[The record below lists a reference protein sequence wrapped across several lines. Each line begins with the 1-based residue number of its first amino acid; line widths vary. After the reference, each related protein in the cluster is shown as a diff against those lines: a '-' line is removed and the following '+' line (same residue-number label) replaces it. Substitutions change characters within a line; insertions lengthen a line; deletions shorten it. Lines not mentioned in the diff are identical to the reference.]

1 MNFSLKHK
9 KVISLFFSA
18 IFVFTLFG
26 GCTKSAVNSNDN
38 NISSQA
44 EETSGTVQ
52 NTDEKKENESSTAES
67 ETSVT
72 VVDSE
77 TADTSENLSKHDKT
91 DAVADN
97 TTKPETTKKPDN
109 TTKPNATHTETKAPS
124 KPAEKTAQKPTEKP
138 TEKPKPQKSK
148 LEKYVDSMTLEEMV
162 GQMFFA
168 RCPSSGAAAQISSY
182 HPGGYILFARD
193 FQNQTPASVKN
204 TISGYQSASRTPMLI
219 GVDEEGGT
227 VVRVSKYPAFR
238 SVPFWSPADIYN
250 KYGMSGLVSDTAEKD
265 TLLKS
270 LGINVNLGPVCDV
283 SQNPSDYIYK
293 RTLGKSGKETAKCI
307 STIVSQMKK
316 DRMGAVLKHFPGY
329 GSNVDTHAGIAVDK
343 RSIDTFRK
351 NDFLPFTAGI
361 KAGAGGIMINH
372 NIVNC
377 LDSKRPASLSPAV
390 VKVLRNELG
399 FKGVIMTDDLSMS
412 AITKYT
418 DGKNAAVSAV
428 IAGSDMLI
436 SSDFVNQYNA
446 VLSAVKSGTI
456 SKSRI
461 KQSCLRI
468 VQWKVNLGLI
478 SL

>member
-9 KVISLFFSA
+9 KVISLIFSV

-26 GCTKSAVNSNDN
+26 GCTKSAVKSNDN
-38 NISSQA
+38 TVSGT
-44 EETSGTVQ
+44 EDFSGTVQ
-52 NTDEKKENESSTAES
+52 NTDEASETESGTDDTQTSDTSSDS
-67 ETSVT
+67 ETSDT
-72 VVDSE
+72 PESE
-77 TADTSENLSKHDKT
+77 KT
-91 DAVADN
+91 DEKASKTEETKNSGSAGGSN
-97 TTKPETTKKPDN
+97 TAPAKSESQTASA
-109 TTKPNATHTETKAPS
+109 TKPNS
-124 KPAEKTAQKPTEKP
+124 TAKPTEKP
-138 TEKPKPQKSK
+138 TENSQPPKNK
-148 LEKYVDSMTLEEMV
+148 LEAYVDSMTLEQMV

-182 HPGGYILFARD
+182 HPCGYILFARD
-193 FQNQTPASVKN
+193 FANQTPASVKS

-238 SVPFWSPADIYN
+238 AYPFLSPADIYN
-250 KYGMSGLVSDTAEKD
+250 KSGINGLVSDTAEKD
-265 TLLKS
+265 RLLKS

-293 RTLGKSGKETAKCI
+293 RTLGKSGKETAPAI
-307 STIVSQMKK
+307 SAIVSQMKK
-316 DRMGAVLKHFPGY
+316 DRMGSVLKHFPGY
-329 GSNVDTHAGIAVDK
+329 GSNVDTHTGIAVDT
-343 RSIDTFRK
+343 RSIESFRQ

-372 NIVNC
+372 NIINC
-377 LDSKRPASLSPAV
+377 LDKGHPASLSPAV
-390 VKVLRNELG
+390 VKTLRNELG
-399 FKGVIMTDDLSMS
+399 FNGVIMTDDLSMS

-446 VLSAVKSGTI
+446 VLSAVKNGTI

-461 KQSCLRI
+461 RQSVLRI

>member
-1 MNFSLKHK
+1 MYFSIRHK
-9 KVISLFFSA
+9 KVISLILLA

-26 GCTKSAVNSNDN
+26 GCTKSAVKSNDN
-38 NISSQA
+38 TSSQA

-52 NTDEKKENESSTAES
+52 NTDEASETESGSDDTQTSDTSSDS
-67 ETSVT
+67 ETS
-72 VVDSE
+72 
-77 TADTSENLSKHDKT
+77 DTSETEKT
-91 DAVADN
+91 DEKDSKTEETKNSGSAGGPNTSPANGGTQAVPA
-97 TTKPETTKKPDN
+97 
-109 TTKPNATHTETKAPS
+109 TKPNS
-124 KPAEKTAQKPTEKP
+124 TAKPTEKP
-138 TEKPKPQKSK
+138 TEKPQPQKSK
-148 LEKYVDSMTLEEMV
+148 LEAYVDSMTLEQMV

-193 FQNQTPASVKN
+193 FANQTPASVKS

-238 SVPFWSPADIYN
+238 AYPFLSPADIYN
-250 KYGMSGLVSDTAEKD
+250 KSGINGLVSDTAEKD
-265 TLLKS
+265 RLLKS

-293 RTLGKSGKETAKCI
+293 RTLGKSGKETAPAI
-307 STIVSQMKK
+307 SAIVSQMKK
-316 DRMGAVLKHFPGY
+316 DRMGSVLKHFPGY
-329 GSNVDTHAGIAVDK
+329 GSNVDTHTGIAVDT
-343 RSIDTFRK
+343 RSIESFRQ

-372 NIVNC
+372 NIINC
-377 LDSKRPASLSPAV
+377 LDKGHPASLSPAV
-390 VKVLRNELG
+390 VKTLRNELG
-399 FKGVIMTDDLSMS
+399 FNGVIMTDDLSMS

-446 VLSAVKSGTI
+446 VLSSVKNGTI

-461 KQSCLRI
+461 RQSVLRI

>member
-1 MNFSLKHK
+1 MKFSIPAKRA
-9 KVISLFFSA
+9 ISLLLTA
-18 IFVFTLFG
+18 IFIITLFG
-26 GCTKSAVNSNDN
+26 GCGKPALKADNST
-38 NISSQA
+38 SSVS
-44 EETSGTVQ
+44 EETVGT
-52 NTDEKKENESSTAES
+52 TSDDEKENESVSDGSNPSESSDAESDSKSESKTDDKTDSKTDKTEASQKPTGTTKPNSTEKPTQNQSTAE
-67 ETSVT
+67 
-72 VVDSE
+72 
-77 TADTSENLSKHDKT
+77 N
-91 DAVADN
+91 
-97 TTKPETTKKPDN
+97 TTKKP
-109 TTKPNATHTETKAPS
+109 TT
-124 KPAEKTAQKPTEKP
+124 TAKPTQAEKP

-148 LEKYVDSMTLEEMV
+148 VEMYVDSMTLEQMV

-193 FQNQTPASVKN
+193 FQNQTPASVRK

-250 KYGMSGLVSDTAEKD
+250 QYGMSGLVSDTAEKD

-293 RTLGKSGKETAKCI
+293 RTLGKNGAETANCI

-329 GSNVDTHAGIAVDK
+329 GSNVDTHTGIAIDK

-351 NDFLPFTAGI
+351 NDFLPFIAGI

-377 LDSKRPASLSPAV
+377 LDKGHPASLSPTV
-390 VKVLRNELG
+390 VKTLRNELG

-446 VLSAVKSGTI
+446 VLSAVKNGTI

-461 KQSCLRI
+461 RQSVLRI
-468 VQWKVNLGLI
+468 VQWKINLGLI

>member
-1 MNFSLKHK
+1 MNFSMPVK
-9 KVISLFFSA
+9 KAVSLLLTA
-18 IFVFTLFG
+18 VLIMTLFG
-26 GCTKSAVNSNDN
+26 GCGKTAEQEKTNS
-38 NISSQA
+38 SSQS
-44 EETSGTVQ
+44 EETAGTTQ
-52 NTDEKKENESSTAES
+52 NTEEENESGKTETDTSKVSDTDAES
-67 ETSVT
+67 ES
-72 VVDSE
+72 DKSSDNSSDK
-77 TADTSENLSKHDKT
+77 ADKT
-91 DAVADN
+91 NVSAENTTKSESVKTDN
-97 TTKPETTKKPDN
+97 TTKPKPTEKPKPTQN
-109 TTKPNATHTETKAPS
+109 TT
-124 KPAEKTAQKPTEKP
+124 QKPTVTEKP

-148 LEKYVDSMTLEEMV
+148 LETYVDSMTLEQMV

-193 FQNQTPASVKN
+193 FQNQTPASVKS

-238 SVPFWSPADIYN
+238 AYPFLSPADIYN
-250 KYGMSGLVSDTAEKD
+250 KSGINGLVSDTAEKD
-265 TLLKS
+265 RLLKS

-293 RTLGKSGKETAKCI
+293 RTLGKSGKETAPAI
-307 STIVSQMKK
+307 SAIVSQMKK
-316 DRMGAVLKHFPGY
+316 DRMGSVLKHFPGY
-329 GSNVDTHAGIAVDK
+329 GSNVDTHTGIAVDT
-343 RSIDTFRK
+343 RSIESFRQ

-361 KAGAGGIMINH
+361 KAGAGGVMINH
-372 NIVNC
+372 NIINC
-377 LDSKRPASLSPAV
+377 LDKGHPASLSPAV
-390 VKVLRNELG
+390 VKTLRNELG
-399 FKGVIMTDDLSMS
+399 FNGVIMTDDLSMS

-446 VLSAVKSGTI
+446 VLSAVKNGTI

-461 KQSCLRI
+461 RQSVLRI
-468 VQWKVNLGLI
+468 VQWKINLGLI

>member
-1 MNFSLKHK
+1 MYFSIRHK
-9 KVISLFFSA
+9 KVISLILSA

-26 GCTKSAVNSNDN
+26 GCTKSAVNADD

-52 NTDEKKENESSTAES
+52 NTDEASETESDSDTAQISDTSSGS
-67 ETSVT
+67 ETS
-72 VVDSE
+72 
-77 TADTSENLSKHDKT
+77 DTSKPQKANTDESKTQSENKPSSKDRSDTAPLKSESQT
-91 DAVADN
+91 DSA
-97 TTKPETTKKPDN
+97 
-109 TTKPNATHTETKAPS
+109 TKPNTTVKPS
-124 KPAEKTAQKPTEKP
+124 EKPTEKP

-148 LEKYVDSMTLEEMV
+148 LETYVDSMSLEQMV

-193 FQNQTPASVKN
+193 FQNQTPASVRK
-204 TISGYQSASRTPMLI
+204 TISGYQNSSKTPMLI

-238 SVPFWSPADIYN
+238 AVPFWSPADIYN
-250 KYGMSGLVSDTAEKD
+250 KYGTSGLVSDTAEKD
-265 TLLKS
+265 ALLKS

-293 RTLGKSGKETAKCI
+293 RTLGKSGKETATAI
-307 STIVSQMKK
+307 SAMVSQMKK

-329 GSNVDTHAGIAVDK
+329 GSNVDTHTGIAVDK
-343 RSIDTFRK
+343 RNIDSFRQ
-351 NDFLPFTAGI
+351 NDFLPFAAGI
-361 KAGAGGIMINH
+361 KAGAGGVMINH
-372 NIVNC
+372 NIINC
-377 LDSKRPASLSPAV
+377 LDSKHPASLSPAV
-390 VKVLRNELG
+390 AKTLRNELG
-399 FKGVIMTDDLSMS
+399 FNGVIMTDDLSMS

-428 IAGSDMLI
+428 IVGSDMLI
-436 SSDFVNQYNA
+436 SSDFVNQYNT
-446 VLSAVKSGTI
+446 VLSAVKNGTI
-456 SKSRI
+456 SKTRI
-461 KQSCLRI
+461 KQSVMRI
-468 VQWKVNLGLI
+468 VQWKVSLGLI

>member
-9 KVISLFFSA
+9 KVISLIFSV

-26 GCTKSAVNSNDN
+26 GCTKSAVKSNDN
-38 NISSQA
+38 TVSGT
-44 EETSGTVQ
+44 EEISGTVQ
-52 NTDEKKENESSTAES
+52 STDEIS
-67 ETSVT
+67 ETETGTDDAQSTDEENGSESVNSSAGL
-72 VVDSE
+72 SE
-77 TADTSENLSKHDKT
+77 PEKTGGGASKTESAKNTGGTSEYKT
-91 DAVADN
+91 SANSGSHTA
-97 TTKPETTKKPDN
+97 PA
-109 TTKPNATHTETKAPS
+109 TKPNS
-124 KPAEKTAQKPTEKP
+124 TAKPTEKP
-138 TEKPKPQKSK
+138 TENSQPPKNK
-148 LEKYVDSMTLEEMV
+148 LEAYVDSMTLEQMV

-182 HPGGYILFARD
+182 HPCGYILFARD
-193 FQNQTPASVKN
+193 FANQTPASVRK

-250 KYGMSGLVSDTAEKD
+250 QYGMSGLVSDTAEKD

-293 RTLGKSGKETAKCI
+293 RTLGKNGAETANCI

-329 GSNVDTHAGIAVDK
+329 GSNVDTHTGIAIDK

-361 KAGAGGIMINH
+361 KAGAGGVMINH
-372 NIVNC
+372 NIINC
-377 LDSKRPASLSPAV
+377 LDGKHPASLSPTV
-390 VKVLRNELG
+390 VKTLRNELG

-446 VLSAVKSGTI
+446 VLSAVKNGTI
-456 SKSRI
+456 SKRRI
-461 KQSCLRI
+461 RQSVLRI
-468 VQWKVNLGLI
+468 VQWKINLGLI

>member
-1 MNFSLKHK
+1 MYFSIRHK
-9 KVISLFFSA
+9 KVISLIFSV

-26 GCTKSAVNSNDN
+26 GRTKSAVKSNN
-38 NISSQA
+38 NTVSGT
-44 EETSGTVQ
+44 EEISGTVQ
-52 NTDEKKENESSTAES
+52 STDEIS
-67 ETSVT
+67 ETETGTDDAQSTDEENGSESVNSSAGL
-72 VVDSE
+72 SE
-77 TADTSENLSKHDKT
+77 PEKTGGGASKTESAKNTGGTSEYKT
-91 DAVADN
+91 SA
-97 TTKPETTKKPDN
+97 
-109 TTKPNATHTETKAPS
+109 TKPNS
-124 KPAEKTAQKPTEKP
+124 TAKPTEKP
-138 TEKPKPQKSK
+138 TENSQPPKNK
-148 LEKYVDSMTLEEMV
+148 LETYVDSMSLEQMV

-193 FQNQTPASVKN
+193 FANQTPASVKS

-238 SVPFWSPADIYN
+238 AYPFLSPADIYN
-250 KYGMSGLVSDTAEKD
+250 KSGINGLVSDTAEKD
-265 TLLKS
+265 RLLKS

-293 RTLGKSGKETAKCI
+293 RTLGKSGKETAPAI
-307 STIVSQMKK
+307 SAIVSQMKK
-316 DRMGAVLKHFPGY
+316 DRMGSVLKHFPGY
-329 GSNVDTHAGIAVDK
+329 GSNVDTHTGIAVDT
-343 RSIDTFRK
+343 RSIESFRQ

-372 NIVNC
+372 NIINC
-377 LDSKRPASLSPAV
+377 LDKGHPASLSPAV
-390 VKVLRNELG
+390 VKTLRNELG
-399 FKGVIMTDDLSMS
+399 FNGVIMTDDLSMS

-446 VLSAVKSGTI
+446 VLSAVKNGTI

-461 KQSCLRI
+461 RQSVMRI

>member
-1 MNFSLKHK
+1 MPVKKAVSLLLTA
-9 KVISLFFSA
+9 VLIM
-18 IFVFTLFG
+18 TLFG
-26 GCTKSAVNSNDN
+26 GCGKTAEQEKTNS
-38 NISSQA
+38 SSQS
-44 EETSGTVQ
+44 EETAGTTQ
-52 NTDEKKENESSTAES
+52 NTEEENESGKTETDTSKVSDTDAES
-67 ETSVT
+67 ES
-72 VVDSE
+72 DKSSDNSSDK
-77 TADTSENLSKHDKT
+77 ADKT
-91 DAVADN
+91 NVSAENTTKSESVKTDN
-97 TTKPETTKKPDN
+97 TTKPKPTEKPKPTQN
-109 TTKPNATHTETKAPS
+109 TT
-124 KPAEKTAQKPTEKP
+124 QKPTVTEKP

-148 LEKYVDSMTLEEMV
+148 LETYVDSMTLEQMV

-193 FQNQTPASVKN
+193 FQNQTPASVKS

-238 SVPFWSPADIYN
+238 AYPFLSPADIYN
-250 KYGMSGLVSDTAEKD
+250 KSGINGLVSDTAEKD
-265 TLLKS
+265 RLLKS

-293 RTLGKSGKETAKCI
+293 RTLGKSGKETAPAI
-307 STIVSQMKK
+307 SAIVSQMKK
-316 DRMGAVLKHFPGY
+316 DRMGSVLKHFPGY
-329 GSNVDTHAGIAVDK
+329 GSNVDTHTGIAVDT
-343 RSIDTFRK
+343 RSIESFRQ

-361 KAGAGGIMINH
+361 KAGAGGVMINH
-372 NIVNC
+372 NIINC
-377 LDSKRPASLSPAV
+377 LDKGHPASLSPAV
-390 VKVLRNELG
+390 VKTLRNELG
-399 FKGVIMTDDLSMS
+399 FNGVIMTDDLSMS

-446 VLSAVKSGTI
+446 VLSAVKNGTI

-461 KQSCLRI
+461 RQSVLRI
-468 VQWKVNLGLI
+468 VQWKINLGLI

>member
-1 MNFSLKHK
+1 MNFSIRHK
-9 KVISLFFSA
+9 KVISLIFSA

-26 GCTKSAVNSNDN
+26 GCTKSAVNADDN
-38 NISSQA
+38 TTSQA

-52 NTDEKKENESSTAES
+52 NTDEASETESDSDTAQISDTSSGS
-67 ETSVT
+67 ETS
-72 VVDSE
+72 
-77 TADTSENLSKHDKT
+77 DTSKPQKVNADESKTQSENKPGSKDRSDTAPLKSESQT
-91 DAVADN
+91 NSATNPN
-97 TTKPETTKKPDN
+97 TTV
-109 TTKPNATHTETKAPS
+109 
-124 KPAEKTAQKPTEKP
+124 KPTAKP

-148 LEKYVDSMTLEEMV
+148 LEKYVDSMSLEQMV

-168 RCPSSGAAAQISSY
+168 RCPSSGAVAQISSY

-193 FQNQTPASVKN
+193 FQNQTPASVRK
-204 TISGYQSASRTPMLI
+204 TISGYQNSSKTPMLI

-238 SVPFWSPADIYN
+238 AVPFWSPADIYN
-250 KYGMSGLVSDTAEKD
+250 KYGTSGLVSDTAEKD
-265 TLLKS
+265 ALLKS

-293 RTLGKSGKETAKCI
+293 RTLGKSGKETATAI
-307 STIVSQMKK
+307 SAMVSQMKK

-329 GSNVDTHAGIAVDK
+329 GSNVDTHTGIAVDK

-351 NDFLPFTAGI
+351 NDFLPFAAGI
-361 KAGAGGIMINH
+361 KAGAGGVMINH
-372 NIVNC
+372 NIINC
-377 LDSKRPASLSPAV
+377 LDSKHPASLSFAV
-390 VKVLRNELG
+390 VKTLRNELG

-446 VLSAVKSGTI
+446 VLSAVKNGTI

-461 KQSCLRI
+461 RQSVLRI

>member
-1 MNFSLKHK
+1 MNFSLRHK
-9 KVISLFFSA
+9 KSISLLISA
-18 IFVFTLFG
+18 IFIFTLFT
-26 GCTKSAVNSNDN
+26 GCTKLAVKSKDN
-38 NISSQA
+38 GSSQTEGTA
-44 EETSGTVQ
+44 RTVQ
-52 NTDEKKENESSTAES
+52 NTDEAS
-67 ETSVT
+67 ETESGSDT
-72 VVDSE
+72 TQTSDTSSDSE
-77 TADTSENLSKHDKT
+77 IADTSESEKT
-91 DAVADN
+91 DAKESETESEKKTVESDKTSAKSEAQ
-97 TTKPETTKKPDN
+97 TKPAQN
-109 TTKPNATHTETKAPS
+109 PS
-124 KPAEKTAQKPTEKP
+124 EKP
-138 TEKPKPQKSK
+138 TEKPKPTKSK
-148 LEKYVDSMTLEEMV
+148 LETYVDSMTLEQMV

-193 FQNQTPASVKN
+193 FANQTPASVKS
-204 TISGYQSASRTPMLI
+204 TIAGYQNASKTPMLI

-238 SVPFWSPADIYN
+238 PVPFWSPADIYN
-250 KYGMSGLVSDTAEKD
+250 KYGIKGLVSDTAEKD
-265 TLLKS
+265 ALLKS

-293 RTLGKSGKETAKCI
+293 RTLGKSGAETATAI
-307 STIVSQMKK
+307 SAMVSQMKK

-329 GSNVDTHAGIAVDK
+329 GSNIDTHAGIAVDK

-351 NDFLPFTAGI
+351 NDFLPFSAGI
-361 KAGAGGIMINH
+361 KAGAGGVMINH
-372 NIVNC
+372 NIIGC
-377 LDSKRPASLSPAV
+377 LDSKHPASLSSAV
-390 VKVLRNELG
+390 AKTLRNELG
-399 FKGVIMTDDLSMS
+399 FNGVIMTDDLSMS

-436 SSDFVNQYNA
+436 SSDFVNQYNS
-446 VLSAVKSGTI
+446 VLSAVKNGTI

>member
-1 MNFSLKHK
+1 MYFSIRHK
-9 KVISLFFSA
+9 KVISLILSA

-26 GCTKSAVNSNDN
+26 GCTKSAVKSNDN
-38 NISSQA
+38 TASGT

-52 NTDEKKENESSTAES
+52 STDETSETESWTDGAQSTDEENESESVNSSDGSS
-67 ETSVT
+67 ETDDGVSKT
-72 VVDSE
+72 ESAKN
-77 TADTSENLSKHDKT
+77 TGGTSENKTSANSKSQT
-91 DAVADN
+91 APA
-97 TTKPETTKKPDN
+97 
-109 TTKPNATHTETKAPS
+109 TKPNS
-124 KPAEKTAQKPTEKP
+124 TAKPTEKP

-148 LEKYVDSMTLEEMV
+148 LETYVDSMSLEQMV

-168 RCPSSGAAAQISSY
+168 RCPGGGAAAQISSY
-182 HPGGYILFARD
+182 YPGGYILFARD
-193 FQNQTPASVKN
+193 FANQTPSSVKS

-238 SVPFWSPADIYN
+238 ASRFLSPADIYN
-250 KYGMSGLVSDTAEKD
+250 KSGINGLVSDTAEKD
-265 TLLKS
+265 ALLKS

-283 SQNPSDYIYK
+283 SQNPSDYIYD
-293 RTLGKSGKETAKCI
+293 RTLGKSGKESAPAI
-307 STIVSQMKK
+307 SAMVSQMKK
-316 DRMGAVLKHFPGY
+316 DRMGSVLKHFPGY
-329 GSNVDTHAGIAVDK
+329 GSNVDTHMGIAVDK
-343 RSIDTFRK
+343 RSIDSFRQ
-351 NDFLPFTAGI
+351 NDFLPFIAGI

-372 NIVNC
+372 NIINC
-377 LDSKRPASLSPAV
+377 LDSKHPASLSPAV
-390 VKVLRNELG
+390 VKVIRNELG
-399 FKGVIMTDDLSMS
+399 FNGVIMTDDLSMS

-446 VLSAVKSGTI
+446 VLSAVKNGTI
-456 SKSRI
+456 SKTRI
-461 KQSCLRI
+461 KQSVMRI